1 MNPMSFEQLVTLV
14 SVIAAGVTVALTIR
28 RDTTADRS
36 REEARAAE
44 RQAMSSKLDSIAD
57 MSRETRDT
65 VRELNRSVNDHS
77 QVLARHTEQITALA
91 SRIESVEARC
101 ERHLTGKE

>member
-1 MNPMSFEQLVTLV
+1 MNPLSFEQLVTLV
-14 SVIAAGVTVALTIR
+14 SVMAAVVTVALTIR

-44 RQAMSSKLDSIAD
+44 RQAMVSKLDSIAD

-65 VRELNRSVNDHS
+65 VRELNRSVSDHG
-77 QVLARHTEQITALA
+77 QVLARHTEQITTLF
-91 SRIESVEARC
+91 SRIETVEARC
-101 ERHLTGKE
+101 ERHFTGKD